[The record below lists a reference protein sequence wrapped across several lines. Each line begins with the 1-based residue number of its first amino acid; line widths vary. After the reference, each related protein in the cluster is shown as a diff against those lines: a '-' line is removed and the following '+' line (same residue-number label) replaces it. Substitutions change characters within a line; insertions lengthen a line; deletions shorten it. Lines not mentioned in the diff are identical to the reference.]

1 MLLTV
6 LVVDDS
12 MLIRHM
18 VCRFLEERGFQVESA
33 CNGIEAL
40 EMIDRV
46 RPNLIITD
54 IGMPRMSGT
63 EFIAALKE
71 KAETV
76 TIPIVILS
84 GRQSEF
90 QGSEQSATFVIYKDI
105 DIDAQLEKALQLV
118 FGKGAAKKHVTGRK

>member
-1 MLLTV
+1 MPLTV

-18 VCRFLEERGFQVESA
+18 VCRFLEERGIQVESA
-33 CNGIEAL
+33 SNGIEAL
-40 EMIDRV
+40 EMLNRA

-54 IGMPRMSGT
+54 IGMPRMNGPD
-63 EFIAALKE
+63 FIAALKE

-84 GRQSEF
+84 GGSSEF
-90 QGSEQSATFVIYKDI
+90 QGCEQHASFVIHKDI
-105 DIDAQLEKALQLV
+105 DIDAQLEKALKLV
-118 FGKGAAKKHVTGRK
+118 FGKSAAKKRVTGRK

>member
-1 MLLTV
+1 MPLMV

-18 VCRFLEERGFQVESA
+18 VCRFLEERGLQVESA
-33 CNGIEAL
+33 SNGIEAL
-40 EMIDRV
+40 EMLTRV

-71 KAETV
+71 TAETV

-90 QGSEQSATFVIYKDI
+90 QGSEPSATFVIYKDI
-105 DIDAQLEKALQLV
+105 DIDAQLEKALKLV
-118 FGKGAAKKHVTGRK
+118 FGKRAAKKHVAGRK

>member
-1 MLLTV
+1 MPLTV

-33 CNGIEAL
+33 TNGIEAL
-40 EMIDRV
+40 EMLTRV

-54 IGMPRMSGT
+54 IRMPKMSGS
-63 EFIAALKE
+63 EFIAALKDRS
-71 KAETV
+71 ETV

-90 QGSEQSATFVIYKDI
+90 EGSEQRASFVIYKDI
-105 DIDAQLEKALQLV
+105 DIDAQLEKALKLV
-118 FGKGAAKKHVTGRK
+118 FGKSAPKKHK